1 MQRLFDLVERQAEER
16 PAGILMAAKIKGIWT
31 TFTNRDIWNRAGKL
45 ASGLLSLDIRFD
57 EIDVEKTEKI
67 ALISENRP
75 EWLITDLAVQQTG
88 AILTPLYPTISMDEF
103 TYVMNEA
110 AVRIAIF
117 STQALYD
124 RFKPAFANIPSLN
137 SIFSFDPIEGLPQLS
152 TLQATP
158 EGDRLLSLHRN
169 RIKEN
174 TIATIIYTSG
184 TTGLPKGVMLS
195 HRNIVS
201 NIINCRTVFTF
212 AKAGER
218 ALSFLPLNHIFEK
231 TVTYVYIDHGI
242 SIYYAES
249 MDTIGDNLRE
259 VQPIVFTC
267 VPRLLEKVYDRIVSK
282 GAALK
287 GVKRGLFFWA
297 LKLARRYDNRDPG
310 SWWYR
315 KQLAL
320 ANKLVFSKWRA
331 ALGGKVIAIVSG
343 AAPLQEKLLHIFCA
357 ARITI
362 MEGYGLTETAPVVSV
377 NFLES
382 ENRSIGTV
390 GPVLPNV
397 EVKIAEDG
405 EILCRGDNVM
415 IGYYKQPELTAATID
430 QEGWLH
436 TGDIGAFS
444 DGRFLSITDRKKEM
458 FKTSGGKYVAPQSVE
473 NRMRESRF
481 IEQIAIV
488 GPGRKFVAAL
498 IVPSFVHLREQLDAQ
513 GIAVEDHPARL
524 IAMPEA
530 IALIQAEVDR
540 KNQLL
545 NRVEQ
550 VKKFTL
556 LPEEWTTENGLLTP
570 KLSLRRDVI
579 ENRFAWEI
587 EKMYR

>member
-1 MQRLFDLVERQAEER
+1 MQRLFDLVERQAAER
-16 PAGILMAAKIKGIWT
+16 PDDILFAAKIKGIWT
-31 TFTNRDIWNRAGKL
+31 TYTNSDILNRAWQL
-45 ASGLLSLDIRFD
+45 ASGLLSLDICYD
-57 EIDVEKTEKI
+57 ENDVEKTDKI
-67 ALISENRP
+67 ALISDNRP

-88 AILTPLYPTISMDEF
+88 AILTPLYPTISLDEF

-110 AVRIAIF
+110 EVRIAIF
-117 STQALYD
+117 SNKTLYD
-124 RFKPAFANIPSLN
+124 RFQPAFADIPTLSC
-137 SIFSFDPIEGLPQLS
+137 IFSIDEIAGVRHLQ
-152 TLQATP
+152 TLQPTP
-158 EGDRLLSLHRN
+158 EGDKHLEATRN
-169 RIKEN
+169 CISEK

-184 TTGLPKGVMLS
+184 TTGMPKGVMLS
-195 HRNIVS
+195 HKNIVS
-201 NIINCRTVFTF
+201 NIINCRKVFTF
-212 AKAGER
+212 AKRGER

-231 TVTYVYIDHGI
+231 TVTYIYIDHGI
-242 SIYYAES
+242 CIYYAES

-287 GVKRGLFFWA
+287 GLKRGMFFWA
-297 LKLARRYDNRDPG
+297 LRLARRYDNREAG

-331 ALGGKVIAIVSG
+331 ALGDKTIAIVSG

-377 NFLES
+377 NYLES

-390 GPVLPNV
+390 GPALPNV
-397 EVKIAEDG
+397 EVKLAEDG
-405 EILCRGDNVM
+405 EILCRGKNIMV
-415 IGYYKQPELTAATID
+415 GYYKQPELTAATID
-430 QEGWLH
+430 QDGWLH
-436 TGDIGAFS
+436 TGDIGEITE
-444 DGRFLSITDRKKEM
+444 GRFLSITDRKKEM

-488 GPGRKFVAAL
+488 GPRRKFVAAI
-498 IVPSFVHLREQLDAQ
+498 IVPSFVHLCEQLKVQ
-513 GIAVEDHPARL
+513 GVEFETEPARL
-524 IAMPEA
+524 IALPET

-540 KNQLL
+540 KNQHLS
-545 NRVEQ
+545 RVEQ
-550 VKKFTL
+550 VKKFAL
-556 LPEEWTTENGLLTP
+556 LSEEWTTENGLLTP
-570 KLSLRRDVI
+570 KLSLRRDII
-579 ENRFAWEI
+579 EARYAKEI
-587 EKMYR
+587 EDMYR